1 MYKRLFP
8 HHPTMIVFE
17 KPEFK
22 NESAVE
28 KTDLIEKL
36 LDIGAALSSAQDLG
50 ELLNLIL
57 SKSREITYS
66 DAGSVYLVDHSQETS
81 KLLFKVAQN
90 GSKPRLSFK
99 EFSLPLTDKSLAGY
113 VAITGQSL
121 NLSDAYDLPSG
132 VPYQLDTS
140 FDRDINYRTCSVM
153 VLPMQ
158 NRQGETIGV
167 LQLINRKTK
176 ADTVLTADNAWE
188 STQQYSDWEE
198 RIVRSLAS
206 QAAISIERNQLQ
218 ESIEHLFEGFVKAS
232 VQVIEARDPCTY
244 GHSERVAAL
253 TVRLSEE
260 VNSVSSGRLRSIYFN
275 NRQIQEIR
283 YAALLHDFG
292 KIGVSE
298 AVLTKQKKLYP
309 AQLEIIRHR
318 FGLAQRTMEM
328 ECVQSKYK
336 YLLEHSAYRK
346 HPSQEPECAQCQEI
360 EQLDTKLA
368 EAKTRLA
375 EYWEVLLEAN
385 EPHVLAAEP
394 LAQLREISQQTY
406 RDIDGAKKP
415 LLSPDE
421 IVQLMVSRG
430 NLTPEERAEIESHVS
445 HTYDFL
451 KQINWT
457 KDLKNVPEI
466 AYGHHEKL
474 DGTGYPRGLKKSE
487 IPIQAQLMTI
497 ADIYDALTAGDR
509 PYKRA
514 LRTDAAM
521 KILRQ
526 EAAHNKINADLL
538 ELFDHR
544 QVFSVLGHNLD
555 AKVESA

>member
-1 MYKRLFP
+1 
-8 HHPTMIVFE
+8 MIVFE

-66 DAGSVYLVDHSQETS
+66 DAGSVYLVDNSQETS

-430 NLTPEERAEIESHVS
+430 NLTPEERAEIESHVT

-555 AKVESA
+555 LKVESA

>member
-1 MYKRLFP
+1 
-8 HHPTMIVFE
+8 MIVFE

-66 DAGSVYLVDHSQETS
+66 DAGSVYLVDNSQETS

-90 GSKPRLSFK
+90 GSKPTLSFK

-260 VNSVSSGRLRSIYFN
+260 VNTVSSGRLRSIYFN

-346 HPSQEPECAQCQEI
+346 HPSQEPECPQCQEI

-375 EYWEVLLEAN
+375 QYWEVLLEAN

-421 IVQLMVSRG
+421 ILQLMVSRG
-430 NLTPEERAEIESHVS
+430 NLTPEERAEIESHVT

-474 DGTGYPRGLKKSE
+474 DGTGYPRGLNKSE

-514 LRTDAAM
+514 LRTEAAM

>member
-1 MYKRLFP
+1 
-8 HHPTMIVFE
+8 MIVFE

-22 NESAVE
+22 NESAAE

-50 ELLNLIL
+50 DLLNLIL

-66 DAGSVYLVDHSQETS
+66 DAGSVYLVDHSDEKS

-90 GSKPRLSFK
+90 ASKPRLSFK
-99 EFSLPLTDKSLAGY
+99 EFALPLTDKSLAGY

-121 NLSDAYDLPSG
+121 NLSDAYDLPPG
-132 VPYQLDTS
+132 VPYRLDTS
-140 FDRDINYRTCSVM
+140 FDRDIDYRTCSVM

-188 STQQYSDWEE
+188 STQQYSEWEE

-206 QAAISIERNQLQ
+206 QAAISIERHQLQ
-218 ESIEHLFEGFVKAS
+218 DSIEHLFEGFVKAS

-260 VNSVSSGRLRSIYFN
+260 VNTVTSGELRSIYFN
-275 NRQIQEIR
+275 NRQIQELR

-292 KIGVSE
+292 KIGVPE

-328 ECVQSKYK
+328 ECLQSKYK

-346 HPSQEPECAQCQEI
+346 HPTQEPECAQCQEI

-385 EPHVLAAEP
+385 EPHILAAEP
-394 LAQLREISQQTY
+394 LAQLREISRQTY

-415 LLSPDE
+415 LLNPDE
-421 IVQLMVSRG
+421 ILQLMVSRG
-430 NLTPEERAEIESHVS
+430 NLTPEERSEIESHVT
-445 HTYDFL
+445 HTYEFL
-451 KQINWT
+451 KQIPWT
-457 KDLKNVPEI
+457 KDLKNVPDI

-474 DGTGYPRGLKKSE
+474 DGTGYPRGLNKSE

-514 LRTDAAM
+514 LRTEAAM

-544 QVFSVLGHNLD
+544 QVFSVLGHSLEV
-555 AKVESA
+555 KVESA

>member
-1 MYKRLFP
+1 MRHP
-8 HHPTMIVFE
+8 PTMIVFS
-17 KPEFK
+17 KPELL
-22 NESAVE
+22 NESVE
-28 KTDLIEKL
+28 RTELIEKL

-50 ELLNLIL
+50 GLLNLIL

-66 DAGSVYLVDHSQETS
+66 DAGSVYLVDHSDETS

-90 GSKPRLSFK
+90 ASKPELSFR
-99 EFSLPLTDKSLAGY
+99 EFALPLTDKSLAGY

-121 NLSDAYDLPSG
+121 NLSDAYNLPPG

-158 NRQGETIGV
+158 NREGETIGV

-176 ADTVLTADNAWE
+176 AETVLTAENAWE
-188 STQQYSDWEE
+188 STQKYSEWEE

-260 VNSVSSGRLRSIYFN
+260 VNSTSGGWLCPIYFN
-275 NRQIQEIR
+275 TRQIQEIR

-292 KIGVSE
+292 KIGVPE
-298 AVLTKQKKLYP
+298 AILTKQKKLYP
-309 AQLEIIRHR
+309 SQLEIIRHR
-318 FGLAQRTMEM
+318 FALAQRTMEM

-346 HPSQEPECAQCQEI
+346 HPSEEPGCAQCQEI
-360 EQLDTKLA
+360 EQLDTNLA
-368 EAKTRLA
+368 ETKTRLA

-385 EPHVLAAEP
+385 EPHILTEEP
-394 LAQLREISQQTY
+394 LAQLRELSRQTY
-406 RDIDGAKKP
+406 RDLDGATKP
-415 LLSPDE
+415 LLTQDE
-421 IVQLMVSRG
+421 ILQLMVSRG
-430 NLTPEERAEIESHVS
+430 SLTLEERAVIESHVTQ
-445 HTYDFL
+445 TYEFL
-451 KQINWT
+451 KQIPWT
-457 KDLKNVPEI
+457 KDLKNVPDI

-474 DGTGYPRGLKKSE
+474 DGTGYPQGLKQSE
-487 IPIQAQLMTI
+487 IPIQAQMMTI

-514 LRTDAAM
+514 LRIDAAM

-526 EAAHNKINADLL
+526 EAAHNKINSDLL
-538 ELFDHR
+538 ELFEHR

-555 AKVESA
+555 VNPVELV

>member
-1 MYKRLFP
+1 
-8 HHPTMIVFE
+8 MIVFE
-17 KPEFK
+17 KPEFL
-22 NESAVE
+22 NESAE
-28 KTDLIEKL
+28 RTDLIEKL

-50 ELLNLIL
+50 GLLNLIL

-66 DAGSVYLVDHSQETS
+66 DAGSVYLVDNGDEQS

-90 GSKPRLSFK
+90 ASKPRLSFK
-99 EFSLPLTDKSLAGY
+99 EFTLPLTDKSLAGY

-121 NLSDAYDLPSG
+121 NLSDAYNLPPG

-158 NRQGETIGV
+158 NRQGETIGI

-176 ADTVLTADNAWE
+176 ADSMLTAENAWE
-188 STQQYSDWEE
+188 STQQYSEWEE

-260 VNSVSSGRLRSIYFN
+260 VNAVSSGWLRSVYFN

-292 KIGVSE
+292 KIGVPE

-318 FGLAQRTMEM
+318 FALAQRTMEM

-346 HPSQEPECAQCQEI
+346 HPNDEPECSQCQEI
-360 EQLDTKLA
+360 GRLDTFLA
-368 EAKTRLA
+368 DAKTRLA
-375 EYWEVLLEAN
+375 EYWEVLIEAN
-385 EPHVLAAEP
+385 EPHILAEEP
-394 LAQLREISQQTY
+394 LAQLRELSRQTY
-406 RDIDGAKKP
+406 RDIDGAIKP
-415 LLSPDE
+415 LLTPDE

-430 NLTPEERAEIESHVS
+430 NLTPEERSAIESHVT
-445 HTYDFL
+445 HTYEFL
-451 KQINWT
+451 NRIPWT
-457 KDLKNVPEI
+457 KDLKNVPSI

-514 LRTDAAM
+514 LRTEAAM

-526 EAAHNKINADLL
+526 EAAHNKINSDLL

-544 QVFSVLGHNLD
+544 QVFKVLGHSMD
-555 AKVESA
+555 VQAESA

>member
-1 MYKRLFP
+1 
-8 HHPTMIVFE
+8 MIVFE

-66 DAGSVYLVDHSQETS
+66 DAGSVYLVDHRHETS
-81 KLLFKVAQN
+81 KLVFKVAQN

-158 NRQGETIGV
+158 NRQGDTIGV

-260 VNSVSSGRLRSIYFN
+260 VNTVSSGLLRSVYFN

-346 HPSQEPECAQCQEI
+346 LPIQEPECTQCQEI

-421 IVQLMVSRG
+421 ILQLMVSRG
-430 NLTPEERAEIESHVS
+430 NLTPEERAEIESHVT

-538 ELFDHR
+538 ELFDNR

>member
-1 MYKRLFP
+1 
-8 HHPTMIVFE
+8 MIVFE

-50 ELLNLIL
+50 DLLNLIL

-66 DAGSVYLVDHSQETS
+66 DAGSVYLVDHSDETS

-90 GSKPRLSFK
+90 ASQPRLSFK
-99 EFSLPLTDKSLAGY
+99 EFALPLTDKSLAGY

-121 NLSDAYDLPSG
+121 NLSDAYDLPPD

-167 LQLINRKTK
+167 LQLINRKIK
-176 ADTVLTADNAWE
+176 AEAVLTAENAWE
-188 STQQYSDWEE
+188 STQQYSEWEE

-260 VNSVSSGRLRSIYFN
+260 VNTVSSGGLRSIYFN
-275 NRQIQEIR
+275 NRQIQELR

-292 KIGVSE
+292 KIGVPE

-346 HPSQEPECAQCQEI
+346 HPIHELECAQCQEI
-360 EQLDTKLA
+360 EQLDIKLA

-385 EPHVLAAEP
+385 EPHILAAEP
-394 LAQLREISQQTY
+394 LAQLREISRQTY

-415 LLSPDE
+415 LLNPDE
-421 IVQLMVSRG
+421 ILQLMVSRG
-430 NLTPEERAEIESHVS
+430 NLTPEERSAIESHVT
-445 HTYDFL
+445 HTYEFL
-451 KQINWT
+451 KQIPWT
-457 KDLKNVPEI
+457 KDLKNVPNI

-474 DGTGYPRGLKKSE
+474 DGTGYPLGLNKSE

-514 LRTDAAM
+514 LRTEAAM

-526 EAAHNKINADLL
+526 EAAHHKINADLL
-538 ELFDHR
+538 ELFDRR
-544 QVFSVLGHNLD
+544 QVFSVLGHSLEV
-555 AKVESA
+555 KVESA

>member
-1 MYKRLFP
+1 
-8 HHPTMIVFE
+8 MIVFE

-66 DAGSVYLVDHSQETS
+66 DAGSVYLVDNSQETS

-260 VNSVSSGRLRSIYFN
+260 VNTVSSGRLRSVYFN

-346 HPSQEPECAQCQEI
+346 HPSQEPECPQCQEI
-360 EQLDTKLA
+360 EQLDAKLA

-430 NLTPEERAEIESHVS
+430 NLTPEERAEIESHVT

-474 DGTGYPRGLKKSE
+474 DGTGYPRGLNKSE

>member
-1 MYKRLFP
+1 
-8 HHPTMIVFE
+8 MIVFE
-17 KPEFK
+17 KPELL
-22 NESAVE
+22 NESAE
-28 KTDLIEKL
+28 RTELIEKL

-50 ELLNLIL
+50 GLLNLIL

-66 DAGSVYLVDHSQETS
+66 DAGSVYLVDHSDEKS

-90 GSKPRLSFK
+90 ASKPGLSFK
-99 EFSLPLTDKSLAGY
+99 EFALPLTDKSLAGY

-121 NLSDAYDLPSG
+121 NLSDAYDLPPG

-176 ADTVLTADNAWE
+176 AETVLTAENAWE
-188 STQQYSDWEE
+188 STQHYSEWEE

-218 ESIEHLFEGFVKAS
+218 DSIENLFEGFVKAS
-232 VQVIEARDPCTY
+232 VQAIEARDPCTY

-253 TVRLSEE
+253 AVRLSEE
-260 VNSVSSGRLRSIYFN
+260 VNAVSTGWLRPIYFN
-275 NRQIQEIR
+275 DRQIQEIR
-283 YAALLHDFG
+283 YASLLHDFG
-292 KIGVSE
+292 KIGVPE

-309 AQLEIIRHR
+309 SQLEIIRHR
-318 FGLAQRTMEM
+318 FALAQRTMEM
-328 ECVQSKYK
+328 ECVQSKYQ
-336 YLLEHSAYRK
+336 YLLSHSAYRK
-346 HPSQEPECAQCQEI
+346 HPSEEPECAQCQEI
-360 EQLDTKLA
+360 AQLDTKLA
-368 EAKTRLA
+368 EAKSGLA

-385 EPHVLAAEP
+385 EPHILGSEP
-394 LAQLREISQQTY
+394 LAQLREIARQTY
-406 RDIDGAKKP
+406 RDIDGAIKP

-421 IVQLMVSRG
+421 ILQLMVSRG
-430 NLTPEERAEIESHVS
+430 SLTVEERSVIESHVTD
-445 HTYDFL
+445 TYQFL
-451 KQINWT
+451 RQIPWT
-457 KDLKNVPEI
+457 KDLKNVPGI

-474 DGTGYPRGLKKSE
+474 DGTGYPLGLKQSE
-487 IPIQAQLMTI
+487 IPIQAQMMTI

-521 KILRQ
+521 KILRE
-526 EAAHNKINADLL
+526 EAAHNKINSDLL
-538 ELFDHR
+538 ELFDR
-544 QVFSVLGHNLD
+544 REVFSVLGHSLD
-555 AKVESA
+555 VKAESV

>member
-1 MYKRLFP
+1 
-8 HHPTMIVFE
+8 MIVFE
-17 KPEFK
+17 KPEFL
-22 NESAVE
+22 NESAE
-28 KTDLIEKL
+28 RTDLIEKL

-50 ELLNLIL
+50 GLLNLIL

-66 DAGSVYLVDHSQETS
+66 DAGSVYLVDNGDEQS

-99 EFSLPLTDKSLAGY
+99 EFTLPLTDKSLAGY

-121 NLSDAYDLPSG
+121 NLSDAYNLPPG

-140 FDRDINYRTCSVM
+140 FDRDINYRTCSVI

-158 NRQGETIGV
+158 NRQGETIGI

-176 ADTVLTADNAWE
+176 ADSMLTAENAWE
-188 STQQYSDWEE
+188 STQQYSEWEE

-260 VNSVSSGRLRSIYFN
+260 VNAVSSGWLRSVYFN

-292 KIGVSE
+292 KIGVAE
-298 AVLTKQKKLYP
+298 AVFTKQKKLYP

-318 FGLAQRTMEM
+318 FALAQRTMEM

-336 YLLEHSAYRK
+336 YLLDHSAYRK
-346 HPSQEPECAQCQEI
+346 HPNDEPECTQCQEI
-360 EQLDTKLA
+360 EQLDTFLA
-368 EAKTRLA
+368 DAKTRLA
-375 EYWEVLLEAN
+375 EYWEVLIEAN
-385 EPHVLAAEP
+385 EPHILAEEP
-394 LAQLREISQQTY
+394 LAQLRELSRQTY
-406 RDIDGAKKP
+406 RDIDGAIKP
-415 LLSPDE
+415 LLTPDE

-430 NLTPEERAEIESHVS
+430 NLTPEERSAIESHVT
-445 HTYDFL
+445 HTYEFL
-451 KQINWT
+451 NRIPWT
-457 KDLKNVPEI
+457 KDLKNVPSI

-514 LRTDAAM
+514 LRTEAAM

-526 EAAHNKINADLL
+526 EAAHNKINSDLL

-544 QVFSVLGHNLD
+544 QVFKVLGHSMD
-555 AKVESA
+555 VQAESA

>member
-1 MYKRLFP
+1 
-8 HHPTMIVFE
+8 MIVFE

-22 NESAVE
+22 NESAAE

-66 DAGSVYLVDHSQETS
+66 DAGSVYLVDHSDETS

-90 GSKPRLSFK
+90 ASKPSLSFK
-99 EFSLPLTDKSLAGY
+99 EFALPLTDKSLAGY

-121 NLSDAYDLPSG
+121 NLSDAYDLPPG
-132 VPYQLDTS
+132 VPYRLDTS

-188 STQQYSDWEE
+188 STQQYSEWEE

-218 ESIEHLFEGFVKAS
+218 DSIEHLFEGFVKAS

-260 VNSVSSGRLRSIYFN
+260 VNTVSSGGLRSIYFN
-275 NRQIQEIR
+275 NRQIQELR

-292 KIGVSE
+292 KIGVPE

-346 HPSQEPECAQCQEI
+346 HPSQQPECAQCQEI

-385 EPHVLAAEP
+385 EPHILAAEP
-394 LAQLREISQQTY
+394 LAQLREISRQTY

-415 LLSPDE
+415 LLNPDE
-421 IVQLMVSRG
+421 ILQLMVSRG
-430 NLTPEERAEIESHVS
+430 NLTPEERSAIESHVT
-445 HTYDFL
+445 HTYEFL
-451 KQINWT
+451 KQIPWT
-457 KDLKNVPEI
+457 KDLKNVPDI

-474 DGTGYPRGLKKSE
+474 DGTGYPRGLNKSE

-514 LRTDAAM
+514 LRTEAAM

-544 QVFSVLGHNLD
+544 QVFSVLGHSLEV
-555 AKVESA
+555 KVESA

>member
-28 KTDLIEKL
+28 KTNPIENL

-218 ESIEHLFEGFVKAS
+218 ESIENLFEGFVRAS
-232 VQVIEARDPCTY
+232 VQIIEARDPTTS
-244 GHSERVAAL
+244 GHSERVAEL

-260 VNSVSSGRLRSIYFN
+260 ASSISVGPLRSIHFSD
-275 NRQIQEIR
+275 RQIQEIR

-292 KIGVSE
+292 KVGIPE
-298 AVLTKQKKLYP
+298 AILGKRKKLYP
-309 AQLEIIRHR
+309 DQLEIIRHR
-318 FGLAQRTMEM
+318 FALARRTLEM
-328 ECVQSKYK
+328 ECAQSKFK
-336 YLLEHSAYRK
+336 YLLEH
-346 HPSQEPECAQCQEI
+346 PSHQ
-360 EQLDTKLA
+360 
-368 EAKTRLA
+368 
-375 EYWEVLLEAN
+375 
-385 EPHVLAAEP
+385 PHSDA
-394 LAQLREISQQTY
+394 
-406 RDIDGAKKP
+406 
-415 LLSPDE
+415 SP
-421 IVQLMVSRG
+421 S
-430 NLTPEERAEIESHVS
+430 
-445 HTYDFL
+445 
-451 KQINWT
+451 
-457 KDLKNVPEI
+457 
-466 AYGHHEKL
+466 
-474 DGTGYPRGLKKSE
+474 
-487 IPIQAQLMTI
+487 
-497 ADIYDALTAGDR
+497 
-509 PYKRA
+509 
-514 LRTDAAM
+514 
-521 KILRQ
+521 
-526 EAAHNKINADLL
+526 
-538 ELFDHR
+538 
-544 QVFSVLGHNLD
+544 
-555 AKVESA
+555 

>member
-1 MYKRLFP
+1 
-8 HHPTMIVFE
+8 MIVFD

-22 NESAVE
+22 NESAAE

-50 ELLNLIL
+50 DLLNLIL

-66 DAGSVYLVDHSQETS
+66 DAGSVYLVDHSDETP

-99 EFSLPLTDKSLAGY
+99 EFALPLTDKSLAGY

-121 NLSDAYDLPSG
+121 NLSDAYDLPVG
-132 VPYQLDTS
+132 VPYRLDTS
-140 FDRDINYRTCSVM
+140 FDRDIDYRTCSVM

-188 STQQYSDWEE
+188 STQQYSEWEE

-218 ESIEHLFEGFVKAS
+218 DSIEHLFEGFVKAS

-260 VNSVSSGRLRSIYFN
+260 VNTVSSGGLRSIYFN
-275 NRQIQEIR
+275 NRQIQELR

-292 KIGVSE
+292 KIGVPE

-360 EQLDTKLA
+360 ELLDTKLA

-385 EPHVLAAEP
+385 EPHILAAEP
-394 LAQLREISQQTY
+394 LAQLREISRQTY

-415 LLSPDE
+415 LLNPDE

-430 NLTPEERAEIESHVS
+430 NLTPEERSAIEFHVT
-445 HTYDFL
+445 HTYEFL
-451 KQINWT
+451 KQIPWT
-457 KDLKNVPEI
+457 KDLKNIPDI

-474 DGTGYPRGLKKSE
+474 DGTGYPRGLNKSE
-487 IPIQAQLMTI
+487 IPIQAQVMTI

-514 LRTDAAM
+514 LRTEAAM

-544 QVFSVLGHNLD
+544 QVFSVLGHSLD
-555 AKVESA
+555 VKVESA

>member
-1 MYKRLFP
+1 
-8 HHPTMIVFE
+8 MIVFE

-22 NESAVE
+22 NESAAE

-50 ELLNLIL
+50 DLLNLIL

-66 DAGSVYLVDHSQETS
+66 DAGSVYLVDHSDETP

-90 GSKPRLSFK
+90 GSKPSLSFK
-99 EFSLPLTDKSLAGY
+99 EFALPLTDKSLAGY

-121 NLSDAYDLPSG
+121 NLSDAYDLPPG
-132 VPYQLDTS
+132 VPYRLDTS

-188 STQQYSDWEE
+188 STQQYSEWEE

-218 ESIEHLFEGFVKAS
+218 DSIEHLFEGFVKAS

-260 VNSVSSGRLRSIYFN
+260 VNTVSSGGLRSIYFN
-275 NRQIQEIR
+275 NRQIQELR

-292 KIGVSE
+292 KIGVPE

-346 HPSQEPECAQCQEI
+346 HPSQQPECAQCQEI

-385 EPHVLAAEP
+385 EPHILAAEP
-394 LAQLREISQQTY
+394 LAQLREISRQTY

-415 LLSPDE
+415 LLNPDE
-421 IVQLMVSRG
+421 ILQLMVSRG
-430 NLTPEERAEIESHVS
+430 NLTPEERSAIESHVT
-445 HTYDFL
+445 HTYEFL
-451 KQINWT
+451 KQIPWT
-457 KDLKNVPEI
+457 KDLKNVPDI

-474 DGTGYPRGLKKSE
+474 DGTGYPRGLNKSE

-514 LRTDAAM
+514 LRTEAAM

-544 QVFSVLGHNLD
+544 QVFSVLGHSLEV
-555 AKVESA
+555 KVESA

>member
-1 MYKRLFP
+1 
-8 HHPTMIVFE
+8 MIVFE

-66 DAGSVYLVDHSQETS
+66 DAGSVYLVDNSQETS

-260 VNSVSSGRLRSIYFN
+260 VNTVSSGRLRSIYFN

-360 EQLDTKLA
+360 EQLDTKLT

-430 NLTPEERAEIESHVS
+430 NLTPEERAEIESHVT

-538 ELFDHR
+538 ELFDNR

-555 AKVESA
+555 VKVESA

>member
-1 MYKRLFP
+1 
-8 HHPTMIVFE
+8 MIVFE
-17 KPEFK
+17 KPEFR
-22 NESAVE
+22 NESAAE

-50 ELLNLIL
+50 DLLNLIL

-66 DAGSVYLVDHSQETS
+66 DAGSVYLVDHSDETS

-90 GSKPRLSFK
+90 ASKPSLSFK
-99 EFSLPLTDKSLAGY
+99 EFALPLTDKSLAGY

-121 NLSDAYDLPSG
+121 NLSDAYDLPPG
-132 VPYQLDTS
+132 VPYRLDTS
-140 FDRDINYRTCSVM
+140 FDRDIDYRTCSVM

-158 NRQGETIGV
+158 NRQGDTIGV

-176 ADTVLTADNAWE
+176 AETVLTADNAWE
-188 STQQYSDWEE
+188 STQQYSEWEE

-218 ESIEHLFEGFVKAS
+218 DSIENLFEGFVKAS

-260 VNSVSSGRLRSIYFN
+260 VNTVSSGQLRSIYFN
-275 NRQIQEIR
+275 NRQIQELR

-292 KIGVSE
+292 KIGVPE

-309 AQLEIIRHR
+309 AQLEVIRHR

-346 HPSQEPECAQCQEI
+346 HSSQEPECAQCQEI

-385 EPHVLAAEP
+385 EPHILAAEP
-394 LAQLREISQQTY
+394 LAQLREISRQTY

-415 LLSPDE
+415 LLNPDE

-430 NLTPEERAEIESHVS
+430 NLTAEERSAIEFHVT
-445 HTYDFL
+445 HTYEFL
-451 KQINWT
+451 KQIPWT
-457 KDLKNVPEI
+457 KDLKNVPDI

-474 DGTGYPRGLKKSE
+474 DGTGYPRGLNKSE

-514 LRTDAAM
+514 LRTEAAM

-538 ELFDHR
+538 ELFDYR
-544 QVFSVLGHNLD
+544 QVFSVLGHSLSV
-555 AKVESA
+555 KVESA

>member
-1 MYKRLFP
+1 
-8 HHPTMIVFE
+8 MIVFE

-22 NESAVE
+22 NESAAE

-50 ELLNLIL
+50 DLLHLIL

-66 DAGSVYLVDHSQETS
+66 DAGSVYLVDHSDETP

-90 GSKPRLSFK
+90 GSKPSLSFK
-99 EFSLPLTDKSLAGY
+99 EFALPLTDKSLAGY

-121 NLSDAYDLPSG
+121 NLSDAYNLPPG
-132 VPYQLDTS
+132 VPYRLDTS
-140 FDRDINYRTCSVM
+140 FDRDIDYRTCSVM

-188 STQQYSDWEE
+188 STQQYSEWEE

-218 ESIEHLFEGFVKAS
+218 DSIEHLFEGFVKAS

-260 VNSVSSGRLRSIYFN
+260 VNTVSSGELRSIYFN
-275 NRQIQEIR
+275 NRQIQELR

-292 KIGVSE
+292 KIGVPE

-346 HPSQEPECAQCQEI
+346 HPTQEPECAQCQEI

-385 EPHVLAAEP
+385 EPHILAAEP
-394 LAQLREISQQTY
+394 LAQLQEIARQTY
-406 RDIDGAKKP
+406 RDIDGARKP
-415 LLSPDE
+415 LLNSDE

-430 NLTPEERAEIESHVS
+430 NLTPEERSEIESHVI
-445 HTYDFL
+445 HTYEFL
-451 KQINWT
+451 KQIPWT
-457 KDLKNVPEI
+457 KDLKNVPDI

-474 DGTGYPRGLKKSE
+474 DGTGYPRGLNKSE

-514 LRTDAAM
+514 LRTEAAM

-544 QVFSVLGHNLD
+544 QVFSVLGHSLEV
-555 AKVESA
+555 KVESA

>member
-1 MYKRLFP
+1 
-8 HHPTMIVFE
+8 MIVFE

-66 DAGSVYLVDHSQETS
+66 DAGSVYLVDNSQETS

-158 NRQGETIGV
+158 NRQGDTIGV

-260 VNSVSSGRLRSIYFN
+260 VNTVSSGRLRSIYFN

-430 NLTPEERAEIESHVS
+430 NLTPEERAEIESHVT

>member
-1 MYKRLFP
+1 
-8 HHPTMIVFE
+8 MIVFE

-22 NESAVE
+22 NESAAE

-66 DAGSVYLVDHSQETS
+66 DAGSVYLVDHSDETS

-90 GSKPRLSFK
+90 ASKPSLSFK
-99 EFSLPLTDKSLAGY
+99 EFALPLTDKSLAGY

-121 NLSDAYDLPSG
+121 NLSDAYDLPPG
-132 VPYQLDTS
+132 VPYRLDTS

-188 STQQYSDWEE
+188 STQLYSEWEE

-218 ESIEHLFEGFVKAS
+218 DSIENLFEGFVKAS

-260 VNSVSSGRLRSIYFN
+260 VNTVSSGGLRSIYFN
-275 NRQIQEIR
+275 SRQIQEIR

-292 KIGVSE
+292 KIGVPE

-346 HPSQEPECAQCQEI
+346 HPLQEPECPQCQEI

-368 EAKTRLA
+368 EAKARLA

-385 EPHVLAAEP
+385 EPHIMAAEP
-394 LAQLREISQQTY
+394 LAQLREISRQTY

-415 LLSPDE
+415 LLNPEE

-430 NLTPEERAEIESHVS
+430 NLTPEERSAIEFHVT
-445 HTYDFL
+445 HTYEFL
-451 KQINWT
+451 KQIPWT
-457 KDLKNVPEI
+457 KDLKNVPDI

-474 DGTGYPRGLKKSE
+474 DGTGYPRGLNKSE

-514 LRTDAAM
+514 LRTEVAM
-521 KILRQ
+521 KILWQ

-544 QVFSVLGHNLD
+544 QVFSVLGHSLEV
-555 AKVESA
+555 KVESA

>member
-1 MYKRLFP
+1 
-8 HHPTMIVFE
+8 MIVFE
-17 KPEFK
+17 RPEFL
-22 NESAVE
+22 NESAE
-28 KTDLIEKL
+28 RTDLIEKL

-50 ELLNLIL
+50 GLLNLIL

-66 DAGSVYLVDHSQETS
+66 DAGSVYLVDHSNEQS

-90 GSKPRLSFK
+90 ASKPRLSFK
-99 EFSLPLTDKSLAGY
+99 ECVLPLTDKSLAGY

-121 NLSDAYDLPSG
+121 NLSDAYNLPPG

-158 NRQGETIGV
+158 NRQGETIGI
-167 LQLINRKTK
+167 LQLINRKKK
-176 ADTVLTADNAWE
+176 ADAVLTAENAWE
-188 STQQYSDWEE
+188 STQQYTEWEE

-260 VNSVSSGRLRSIYFN
+260 VNAVNSGWLRSVYFN

-292 KIGVSE
+292 KIGVPE

-309 AQLEIIRHR
+309 SQLEIIRHR
-318 FGLAQRTMEM
+318 FALAQRTMEM

-346 HPSQEPECAQCQEI
+346 HPNDEPECSQCQEI
-360 EQLDTKLA
+360 EQLDTFLA
-368 EAKTRLA
+368 DAKTRLA
-375 EYWEVLLEAN
+375 EYWEVLNEAN
-385 EPHVLAAEP
+385 EPHILAEEP
-394 LAQLREISQQTY
+394 LAQLREISRQTY
-406 RDIDGAKKP
+406 RDIDGAIKP
-415 LLSPDE
+415 LLTPDE

-430 NLTPEERAEIESHVS
+430 NLTPEERSAIESHVT
-445 HTYDFL
+445 HTYEFL
-451 KQINWT
+451 SQIPWT
-457 KDLKNVPEI
+457 KDLKNVPQI

-474 DGTGYPRGLKKSE
+474 DGTGYPRGLKHSE
-487 IPIQAQLMTI
+487 IPIQSQLMTI

-514 LRTDAAM
+514 LRTEAAM

-526 EAAHNKINADLL
+526 EAAHNKINSDLL

-544 QVFSVLGHNLD
+544 QVFKVLGHSINVK
-555 AKVESA
+555 AESA

>member
-1 MYKRLFP
+1 
-8 HHPTMIVFE
+8 MIVFE

-22 NESAVE
+22 NESAAE

-50 ELLNLIL
+50 DLLNLIL

-66 DAGSVYLVDHSQETS
+66 DAGSVYLVDHSDETP

-90 GSKPRLSFK
+90 ASKPSLSFK
-99 EFSLPLTDKSLAGY
+99 EFALPLTDKSLAGY

-132 VPYQLDTS
+132 VPYRLDTS

-176 ADTVLTADNAWE
+176 AETVLTADNAWE
-188 STQQYSDWEE
+188 STQQYSEWEE

-218 ESIEHLFEGFVKAS
+218 DSIENLFEGFVKAS

-260 VNSVSSGRLRSIYFN
+260 VNTVSSGGLRSIYFN
-275 NRQIQEIR
+275 NRQIQELR

-292 KIGVSE
+292 KIGVPE

-309 AQLEIIRHR
+309 AQLEVIRHR

-346 HPSQEPECAQCQEI
+346 HSNQEPECAQCQEI

-368 EAKTRLA
+368 EAKSRLA

-385 EPHVLAAEP
+385 EPHILAAEP
-394 LAQLREISQQTY
+394 LAQLREISRQTY

-415 LLSPDE
+415 LLNPDE

-430 NLTPEERAEIESHVS
+430 NLTPEERSAIEFHVT
-445 HTYDFL
+445 HTYEFL
-451 KQINWT
+451 KQIPWT
-457 KDLKNVPEI
+457 KDLKNVPDI

-474 DGTGYPRGLKKSE
+474 DGTGYPRGLNKSE

-514 LRTDAAM
+514 LRTEAAM

-544 QVFSVLGHNLD
+544 QVFSVLGHSLSV
-555 AKVESA
+555 KVESA

>member
-1 MYKRLFP
+1 
-8 HHPTMIVFE
+8 MIVFE
-17 KPEFK
+17 KPELL
-22 NESAVE
+22 NESAE
-28 KTDLIEKL
+28 RTELIEQL

-50 ELLNLIL
+50 GLLNLIL

-66 DAGSVYLVDHSQETS
+66 DAGSVYLVDHSDETS

-90 GSKPRLSFK
+90 ASKPRLSFK
-99 EFSLPLTDKSLAGY
+99 EFALPLTDKSLAGY
-113 VAITGQSL
+113 VAITGESL
-121 NLSDAYDLPSG
+121 NLSDAYDLPAG

-176 ADTVLTADNAWE
+176 ADTVLTAENAWE
-188 STQQYSDWEE
+188 STQRYSEWEE

-260 VNSVSSGRLRSIYFN
+260 VNSTSRGWLRPIYFN
-275 NRQIQEIR
+275 HRQIQEIR

-292 KIGVSE
+292 KIGVPE

-309 AQLEIIRHR
+309 SQLEIIRHR
-318 FGLAQRTMEM
+318 FALAQRTMEM

-336 YLLEHSAYRK
+336 YLLSHSAYGK
-346 HPSQEPECAQCQEI
+346 HPNEESGCLQCQEI

-368 EAKTRLA
+368 EAKARLA

-385 EPHVLAAEP
+385 EPHILAAEP
-394 LAQLREISQQTY
+394 LAQLRELARQTY
-406 RDIDGAKKP
+406 RDIDGEIKP
-415 LLSPDE
+415 LLDQDE
-421 IVQLMVSRG
+421 ILQLMVSRG
-430 NLTPEERAEIESHVS
+430 NLTVVERAAIESHVT
-445 HTYDFL
+445 HTYEFL
-451 KQINWT
+451 KQIPWT

-474 DGTGYPRGLKKSE
+474 DGTGYPLGLKQSE

-514 LRTDAAM
+514 LRTEAAL

-526 EAAHNKINADLL
+526 EATHNKINSDLL
-538 ELFDHR
+538 QLFEHR

-555 AKVESA
+555 VDRVESL

>member
-1 MYKRLFP
+1 
-8 HHPTMIVFE
+8 MIVFE
-17 KPEFK
+17 RPELL
-22 NESAVE
+22 NESAQRTE
-28 KTDLIEKL
+28 LIEKL
-36 LDIGAALSSAQDLG
+36 LDIGAALSSAPDLG
-50 ELLNLIL
+50 GLLNLIL

-66 DAGSVYLVDHSQETS
+66 DAGSVYLVDHSDEKS

-99 EFSLPLTDKSLAGY
+99 EFALPLTDKSLAGY

-121 NLSDAYDLPSG
+121 NLSDAYDLPPD

-158 NRQGETIGV
+158 NRQGETIGI
-167 LQLINRKTK
+167 LQLINRKQK
-176 ADTVLTADNAWE
+176 ADAVLTAENAWE
-188 STQQYSDWEE
+188 STQQYSEWEE

-218 ESIEHLFEGFVKAS
+218 ESIENLFEGFVKAS
-232 VQVIEARDPCTY
+232 VQVIEARDPCTF
-244 GHSERVAAL
+244 GHSERVAAM

-260 VNSVSSGRLRSIYFN
+260 VNAVSSGWLRSIYFN

-292 KIGVSE
+292 KIGVPE

-318 FGLAQRTMEM
+318 FGLAQRTLEM

-346 HPSQEPECAQCQEI
+346 HPTREEPECAQCQEI

-368 EAKTRLA
+368 DVKTRLA

-385 EPHVLAAEP
+385 EPHILAEEP
-394 LAQLREISQQTY
+394 LAQLRELSRQTY
-406 RDIDGAKKP
+406 RDIDGAIKP
-415 LLSPDE
+415 LLNPDE
-421 IVQLMVSRG
+421 IMQLMVSRG
-430 NLTPEERAEIESHVS
+430 NLTPEERSAIESHVT
-445 HTYDFL
+445 HTYEFL
-451 KQINWT
+451 NQIPWT
-457 KDLKNVPEI
+457 KDLKNVPQI

-474 DGTGYPRGLKKSE
+474 DGTGYPRGLKNSE

-514 LRTDAAM
+514 LQTDAAM

-538 ELFDHR
+538 ELFDR
-544 QVFSVLGHNLD
+544 RLVFSVLGHSLD
-555 AKVESA
+555 VKVESA

>member
-1 MYKRLFP
+1 
-8 HHPTMIVFE
+8 MIVFE

-260 VNSVSSGRLRSIYFN
+260 VNTVSSGRLRSIYFN

-430 NLTPEERAEIESHVS
+430 NLTPEERAEIESHVT

>member
-1 MYKRLFP
+1 
-8 HHPTMIVFE
+8 MIVFE

-22 NESAVE
+22 NESVVE

-66 DAGSVYLVDHSQETS
+66 DAGSVYLVDNRHETS
-81 KLLFKVAQN
+81 KLVFKVAQN

-260 VNSVSSGRLRSIYFN
+260 VNTVSSGRLRSIYFN

-430 NLTPEERAEIESHVS
+430 NLTPEERAEIESHVT

>member
-1 MYKRLFP
+1 
-8 HHPTMIVFE
+8 MIVFE

-158 NRQGETIGV
+158 NRQGDTIGV

-260 VNSVSSGRLRSIYFN
+260 VNTVSSGRLRSIYFN

-415 LLSPDE
+415 LLTPDE

-521 KILRQ
+521 KILWQ

-555 AKVESA
+555 VKVESA

>member
-1 MYKRLFP
+1 
-8 HHPTMIVFE
+8 MIVFE

-66 DAGSVYLVDHSQETS
+66 DAGSVYLVDNSQETS

-260 VNSVSSGRLRSIYFN
+260 VNTVSSGRLRSVYFN

-346 HPSQEPECAQCQEI
+346 HPSQEPECPQCQEI
-360 EQLDTKLA
+360 EQLDAKLA

-430 NLTPEERAEIESHVS
+430 NLTPEERAEIESHVT